1 MRSNFFDSC
10 AFIVALLYSLITTG
24 MLMLGIY
31 VILGEMDTIAT
42 ILLTCYALI
51 TLFATLDGFISVV
64 ESIMN
69 KLGITKSMYERH
81 QLELARIKE
90 EYEKKIEMLEKKYLA
105 KDDDDFKKILCQ
117 TRQELFKPR
126 LLVDQNKLSKE
137 E

>member
-1 MRSNFFDSC
+1 
-10 AFIVALLYSLITTG
+10 
-24 MLMLGIY
+24 
-31 VILGEMDTIAT
+31 
-42 ILLTCYALI
+42 
-51 TLFATLDGFISVV
+51 
-64 ESIMN
+64 
-69 KLGITKSMYERH
+69 MYERH

-126 LLVDQNKLSKE
+126 LLVDQNKSSKE